1 MLKNNQNKFGY
12 KPSFSIIITRFLVNF
27 LQKILFLN
35 KDNIFSNEFVQNLS
49 VKKTINFDGKDITF
63 RTGHGR
69 LKWRVDSF
77 FEEEPL
83 MIEWIRSF
91 SKEDIFLDIG
101 ANVGMYTIAA
111 LTKNCKVYSVELDP
125 KNISILFDNLYLNK
139 YFDNCLILPFAVGD
153 KNKIEKIYYR
163 DFSVGDALQSI
174 GKETPLPTITG
185 KKFYMQQMIFDLD
198 QVFKHFNLV
207 YPTKVKIDVDGNE
220 KIVLMGAKD
229 LISNCNEIY
238 IEDNGLEND
247 DYVINFLNNNNFVEY
262 KKMLVNKNFKNN
274 KIFNRLFKKKQK

>member
-1 MLKNNQNKFGY
+1 MIKSNQNEFGY
-12 KPSFSIIITRFLVNF
+12 KPSFIRIIIRFLVNF
-27 LQKILFLN
+27 LKRMLFLN
-35 KDNIFSNEFVQNLS
+35 KDNIFSNEFVQSLS
-49 VKKTINFDGKDITF
+49 LTKTINFDGKDIIF

-69 LKWRVDSF
+69 LKWRVESF

-101 ANVGMYTIAA
+101 ANVGIYTIAA

-139 YFDNCLILPFAVGD
+139 YFDNCLILPFAIGD
-153 KNKIEKIYYR
+153 KNKIERIYYR

-174 GKETPLPTITG
+174 GKETPFPTVTG
-185 KKFYMQQMIFDLD
+185 NKFYMKQMIFDLD

-220 KIVLMGAKD
+220 KIVLMGAKNI
-229 LISNCNEIY
+229 ISNCDEIY
-238 IEDNGLEND
+238 IEDNGLEDN

-262 KKMLVNKNFKNN
+262 KKMLTNKKIKNY
-274 KIFNRLFKKKQK
+274 KIYNRLFKKKQK